1 MSRHYDNESLQ
12 GVRKKRRRSRLPGTP
27 PTTLPTL
34 PRSGRPFA
42 GCDRRGSMKD
52 YFDEELLPVDEPVP
66 EPAAVPASPVPASP
80 VPAPLASAELVDEP
94 VEP

>member
-1 MSRHYDNESLQ
+1 MITSRCGACAKKD
-12 GVRKKRRRSRLPGTP
+12 GVPDSRERRPPPSQLSRDLI
-27 PTTLPTL
+27 
-34 PRSGRPFA
+34 RPFA
-42 GCDRRGSMKD
+42 GGDPRESMKD
-52 YFDEELLPVDEPVP
+52 YFDDELLPVDEPVP